1 MAVFDHL
8 NQTTSSGVAAGVVD
22 YYERTLLENAKP
34 EMVHSRDA
42 QKRPLPMHN
51 GKVVKFRRMTPF
63 AASTEPLKEGVTPDG
78 QELLQTSL
86 SATVKPYG
94 RHVELTDEM
103 NFYMLDNMH
112 REVAQLL
119 SDQAALSLDTIC
131 RDALCAGLNVQ
142 YAGGGTSRAGI
153 TSKDTLTAAEVKKA
167 VRTLIRNNA
176 KPFPDG
182 FYHAVIHPD
191 AVFDLTDDPLW
202 IDAAKYQDKRKLER
216 YELGCLHKVKFFES
230 TNAKVF
236 AAQSAIVEGVASLTV
251 SSVDVS
257 RMALAVTESL
267 TPDQARALAGKAVN
281 VRYTLSDKT
290 VDTPM
295 CIERV
300 DAQEKKVYFRWM
312 PDAAVVANWT
322 ADNTAQIVP
331 EGGGTNGIDVFATL
345 IYGQNAYGDI
355 ELGGNG
361 KNVKIIINPPGSA
374 GAADPLE
381 QRGTIAWKVQGFTS
395 VILQDAFIV
404 RVEHTCTK
412 G

>member
-1 MAVFDHL
+1 MPVFDNL
-8 NQTTSSGVAAGVVD
+8 NLTTSPGVAPGVVE

-51 GKVVKFRRMTPF
+51 GKFVHFRRMTPF
-63 AASTEPLKEGVTPDG
+63 TASTEPLCEGVTPAG

-86 SATVKPYG
+86 TAMVKPYG

-103 NFYMLDNMH
+103 NFYLLDNMH

-119 SDQAALSLDTIC
+119 ADQAALSLDTIC

-142 YAGGGTSRAGI
+142 YAGGKEDRAAL
-153 TSKDTLTAAEVKKA
+153 TASDKLTAAEVKKA
-167 VRTLIRNNA
+167 VRTLIRNNC
-176 KPFPDG
+176 KPFADG
-182 FYHAVIHPD
+182 FYHAIIHPD

-202 IDAAKYQDKRKLER
+202 IDVARYQDKRKAER
-216 YELGCLHKVKFFES
+216 YELGCLNKVKFFES

-236 AAQSAIVEGVASLTV
+236 TAEGALVKGVSELTVTAVDAAAMALSVSESLTV
-251 SSVDVS
+251 
-257 RMALAVTESL
+257 
-267 TPDQARALAGKAVN
+267 DQARALAGKAVN
-281 VRYTLSDKT
+281 VRYTVSGASA
-290 VDTPM
+290 DTPV

-300 DAQEKKVYFRWM
+300 DAAAGKVFLRWM
-312 PDAAVVANWT
+312 PDPSVSAKWT
-322 ADNTAQIVP
+322 AANAAKIVP
-331 EGGGTNGIDVFATL
+331 TGAGAAGEPVFATL
-345 IYGQNAYGDI
+345 IYGQNAYGDV

-381 QRGTIAWKVQGFTS
+381 QRGTVAWKVQGFTS
-395 VILQDAFIV
+395 LILQDAFIV
-404 RVEHTCTK
+404 RLEHACSK